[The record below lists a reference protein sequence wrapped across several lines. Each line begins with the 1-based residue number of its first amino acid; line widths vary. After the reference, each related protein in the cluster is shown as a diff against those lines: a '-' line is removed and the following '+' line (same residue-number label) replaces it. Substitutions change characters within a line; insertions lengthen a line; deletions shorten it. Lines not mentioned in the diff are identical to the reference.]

1 MTIAKISNLIQN
13 DTEVKRELVPSLN
26 FTIVS
31 VLVTEPSTINELPV
45 WGEITEHVNI
55 TCR

>member
-1 MTIAKISNLIQN
+1 MTIAKVSNLIQN

-31 VLVTEPSTINELPV
+31 VLVSEPSTINELPV